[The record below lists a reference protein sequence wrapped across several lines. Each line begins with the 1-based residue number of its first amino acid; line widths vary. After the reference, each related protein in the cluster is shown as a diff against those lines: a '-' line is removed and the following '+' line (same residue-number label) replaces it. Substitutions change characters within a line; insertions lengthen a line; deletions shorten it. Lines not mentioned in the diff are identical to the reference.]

1 MTTVL
6 VHDNGFVED
15 DWTHGFLDWDVST
28 QAAYEQQPNYA
39 LDLPNTATADQ
50 LVPYFKDAVILR
62 IAFPNAHDGRGF
74 SIARHLRLLGYK
86 GRLRAYGHV
95 LADQYAMARRCGF
108 DEVEIPASLAERQ
121 PEDQWL
127 DRANWT
133 EHSYLNR
140 LGRMAT

>member
-6 VHDNGFVED
+6 VNDNGFVED

-39 LDLPNTATADQ
+39 LDVPNTASAEQ
-50 LVPYFKDAVILR
+50 LVPFFKDAVILR
-62 IAFPNAHDGRGF
+62 IAFPTAHDGRGF

-108 DEVEIPASLAERQ
+108 DEVEISADLRGRRRSRRKRTPAVSLKRK
-121 PEDQWL
+121 
-127 DRANWT
+127 RT
-133 EHSYLNR
+133 
-140 LGRMAT
+140 